1 MEYQYTLA
9 PNAAVNVVADAL
21 LNGKDDVQSM
31 LDQYAK
37 GRTVTVAGTTYN
49 VYVKALR
56 EALISKG
63 WVPEKKKEYSVS
75 DVTL

>member
-9 PNAAVNVVADAL
+9 PNAVVNVVADAL
-21 LNGKDDVQSM
+21 LDDKADVQNM

-56 EALISKG
+56 EVLLSKG
-63 WVPEKKKEYSVS
+63 WTPAKRKEYKVT